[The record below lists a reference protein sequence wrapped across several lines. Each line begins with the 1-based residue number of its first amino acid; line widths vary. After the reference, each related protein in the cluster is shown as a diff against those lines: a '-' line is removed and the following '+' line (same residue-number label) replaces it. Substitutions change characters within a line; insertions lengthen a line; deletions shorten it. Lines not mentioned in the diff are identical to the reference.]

1 MAVPALLWRR
11 TRPLMFAL
19 VTSFHLMNDRLF
31 SIGIFPWLALA
42 ATTLFF
48 PPDWPRRLVR
58 DLQAAPDARA
68 RFAWSGG
75 VALGLAVAWLRKELE
90 LVPVGL
96 ATTAAALRGKEGPG
110 ERSSPRRHSPDLAR
124 RDLDRDGATLERGAP
139 TGHGL
144 TCALVVVWF
153 TLQVVIPLRHFVIP
167 GAVSWTEEG
176 HNFSWHMKLRSKR
189 GTARFRV
196 TDPKSGRNWTIDPR
210 ELLERW
216 QYRKMAT
223 RPHMIHQFAR
233 HLAQNLEARGHP
245 GVSVRTNVEV
255 SLNGRERQRLIDP
268 KVDLAAEPHRLGA
281 APWIE
286 PLKD

>member
-1 MAVPALLWRR
+1 MNPCAGFPLIGPLFTDEWVVYLFAYGGLLLDLLAVPALLWRR

-58 DLQAAPDARA
+58 DLRAAPAARA

-96 ATTAAALRGKEGPG
+96 ATTAGALLGQSAAALRGKGGPG

-124 RDLDRDGATLERGAP
+124 RDLDRDGAMPERGAP

-176 HNFSWHMKLRSKR
+176 HNFSWH
-189 GTARFRV
+189 
-196 TDPKSGRNWTIDPR
+196 
-210 ELLERW
+210 
-216 QYRKMAT
+216 
-223 RPHMIHQFAR
+223 
-233 HLAQNLEARGHP
+233 LEARGHP
-245 GVSVRTNVEV
+245 GVSVRTNVEA

-268 KVDLAAEPHRLGA
+268 KVDLATEPHRLGA

-286 PLKD
+286 SLKD